1 MTVPILGNNRQHIVL
16 QAQLVR
22 TNLCGLV
29 QNSTCA
35 KSHGHTSLD
44 GSEGQSRSAHSRFK
58 GRLEATQSLQMQK
71 NCRWCPYVPC
81 QRKWDSLKP
90 KLSGAQLVLASAAS
104 NAYNNCMQYTIRKV
118 PSTLDE
124 ALRQAAREQ
133 GKSLNEVAI
142 EAMAR
147 GAGVTGECRR
157 QRDLSDIAGT
167 WRKDRAFDE
176 AKAAQDTIDE
186 RIWP

>member
-1 MTVPILGNNRQHIVL
+1 
-16 QAQLVR
+16 
-22 TNLCGLV
+22 
-29 QNSTCA
+29 
-35 KSHGHTSLD
+35 
-44 GSEGQSRSAHSRFK
+44 
-58 GRLEATQSLQMQK
+58 
-71 NCRWCPYVPC
+71 
-81 QRKWDSLKP
+81 
-90 KLSGAQLVLASAAS
+90 VLASAAS